1 MNSTFRSTVFLV
13 PFLLFAVPVSAQPKG
28 PMMPEVPRLFGQFV
42 PAEGVWAQYA
52 VLDKASMKESKMR
65 MAIVGKEGD
74 SYWYEIWLQDRQSR
88 NVIKLLVKGDPNNSE
103 NIQRMIMK
111 SGDAPAI
118 EMPRDFVV
126 MGRQMAVH
134 MFETRA
140 GVGEKPGPEVKVE
153 KVGERSVTVPAGTF
167 STVQSRI
174 VGADG
179 RELGS
184 FDLSEKVPPFGV
196 VTSETAYTKMDLLAH
211 GADAK
216 TAITE
221 EPTPMAMP
229 PGMPQGMP
237 RGRPPGMTPPAA
249 PPGPPP
255 PGPPPGMPPQPPGRY

>member
-1 MNSTFRSTVFLV
+1 MKRTFRSTVFLV
-13 PFLLFAVPVSAQPKG
+13 PFLFAAVTVSAQPKG
-28 PMMPEVPRLFGQFV
+28 PMMPEVPRLFGQFA

-52 VLDKASMKESKMR
+52 VLDKATMKESKMR
-65 MAIVGKEGD
+65 MAIVGVEGD
-74 SYWYEIWLQDRQSR
+74 SYWYEVWLQDKESR
-88 NVIKLLVKGDPNNSE
+88 NVIKLLVNGDPNNSE

-111 SGDAPAI
+111 SGDAQAI

-153 KVGERSVTVPAGTF
+153 KIGERSVTVPAGTF
-167 STVQSRI
+167 TTVQSRI
-174 VGADG
+174 VGAG
-179 RELGS
+179 GKEMGT
-184 FDLSEKVPPFGV
+184 FDLSEKIPPFGV
-196 VTSETAYTKMDLLAH
+196 VTSETAQTKMDLLSF
-211 GADAK
+211 GSDAK

-221 EPTPMAMP
+221 EPIPMTMP

-249 PPGPPP
+249 PPG
-255 PGPPPGMPPQPPGRY
+255 GPPPGMPPQPPSGY

>member
-1 MNSTFRSTVFLV
+1 
-13 PFLLFAVPVSAQPKG
+13 
-28 PMMPEVPRLFGQFV
+28 
-42 PAEGVWAQYA
+42 
-52 VLDKASMKESKMR
+52 MR
-65 MAIVGKEGD
+65 MAIVGIEGD
-74 SYWYEIWLQDRQSR
+74 TYWYEVWLQDAESR

-111 SGDAPAI
+111 SGDAQAI

-153 KVGERSVTVPAGTF
+153 KIGERSVTVPAGTF
-167 STVQSRI
+167 TTVQSRI
-174 VGADG
+174 IGADG
-179 RELGS
+179 KEMGT

-196 VTSETAYTKMDLLAH
+196 VTSETAQTKMDLLSF
-211 GADAK
+211 GSDAK

-221 EPTPMAMP
+221 EPIPMTMP

-249 PPGPPP
+249 PPG
-255 PGPPPGMPPQPPGRY
+255 GPPPGMPPQPPSGY